1 MSCAEGGA
9 EGEEVRT
16 ERRNYIHGV
25 AVLPCCRVA
34 VCCVLCAIANTPVAF
49 FLFFFPRLASG
60 GDTEKALLRL
70 VRISDELAPP
80 PGEESA
86 WRQKA
91 RETAEKAAEEAR
103 REAKKTAEAMR
114 SGALLAAQNVAN
126 RLVRVKA
133 EIEDNVRKEEKKKK
147 ERKMTAL
154 ERKKMKLAKRRAAHG
169 MCDDDLRAAEE
180 LAKATAAKEREE
192 AAHAAVKDQREAAEK
207 QHKEAE
213 EAEEAHSAAIALEE
227 NEDAAAAAAEAVVQ
241 AMLASNAP
249 AAVTALTHR
258 ARCEQACRRGMG
270 GAAVEHLSQALS
282 KAKGTFGEDDTRT
295 VRIMSLLT
303 WALEAVGRIGEA
315 IAMLRRVKDAYEKEY
330 TTEGFHYLGVLAPL
344 AALEA
349 SYEPDARTISSVI
362 AQACEKLIGA
372 TGATS
377 ADAGEGKA
385 AGATPLPTP
394 TGTARTPRTAE
405 FKSQCHEIRDARA
418 VLDAAINETRGGAT
432 PSATPR
438 TATGVATGG
447 TKGKATDGKSVSRGN
462 TLRRMK
468 LLQTL
473 ADFLYATG
481 VPNKAVKALKDVA
494 VAGEEVYGK
503 GSERSVVVRMEYVG
517 RHIN

>member
-1 MSCAEGGA
+1 MTFIRCCC
-9 EGEEVRT
+9 
-16 ERRNYIHGV
+16 V
-25 AVLPCCRVA
+25 AVL
-34 VCCVLCAIANTPVAF
+34 LCAIANTPVAF
-49 FLFFFPRLASG
+49 FLSFFRRLASD

-80 PGEESA
+80 HGEESA
-86 WRQKA
+86 LRQEA
-91 RETAEKAAEEAR
+91 RETAEKAAEEAL
-103 REAKKTAEAMR
+103 REAKKTAEAMKL
-114 SGALLAAQNVAN
+114 GAVLAAQNVAE

-133 EIEDNVRKEEKKKK
+133 EIEDNVRKEETTRKKK
-147 ERKMTAL
+147 KMTAL
-154 ERKKMKLAKRRAAHG
+154 ERKKMKMAKRRAAHG
-169 MCDDDLRAAEE
+169 MNEDDLRAREA
-180 LAKATAAKEREE
+180 LAKVTAAKEREE
-192 AAHAAVKDQREAAEK
+192 AAHAAVKNQREAAEK

-213 EAEEAHSAAIALEE
+213 EAEEAHNAAIALEE
-227 NEDAAAAAAEAVVQ
+227 NEDAAAAAVEAVVQ

-270 GAAVEHLSQALS
+270 EAAVEHLSQALS
-282 KAKGTFGEDDTRT
+282 KAEGTFGEDDTRT

-330 TTEGFHYLGVLAPL
+330 TTEGFHYLGVLVPL

-362 AQACEKLIGA
+362 AKACEKLSGA
-372 TGATS
+372 TGADG
-377 ADAGEGKA
+377 ADGGEGKA
-385 AGATPLPTP
+385 AG
-394 TGTARTPRTAE
+394 GTPRTAE
-405 FKSQCHEIRDARA
+405 FKSQSHEIYNARV

-432 PSATPR
+432 PSATPSTTPS
-438 TATGVATGG
+438 TAAGVATGG
-447 TKGKATDGKSVSRGN
+447 TKGKPTDGGN

-481 VPNKAVKALKDVA
+481 VPNEAVKALKDVT

-517 RHIN
+517 KRNQSSGS